1 MLSYNRTPPLVAV
14 PGPVVVVAAL
24 FSYLHIQIEQE
35 VEEGWRRAAV
45 AVVWTSI

>member
-14 PGPVVVVAAL
+14 PGLVVVVAAL
-24 FSYLHIQIEQE
+24 FSYLHIRIEQE
-35 VEEGWRRAAV
+35 EEGWRRAAV